1 MIHSLSS
8 RRGLARLRDV
18 SYKPVLQFSTSTPN
32 WKAPPRRSPTVQA
45 IQGARQ
51 KGLPAP
57 PPPSKWP
64 LKLLESHVSHAEW
77 AASLTLKDVTAI
89 LDDFEALGLAMAKMQ
104 AKAILSEY
112 NIQVDAL
119 YYLGSSL
126 LDWNDFKYRDV
137 AITLLIC
144 ALEYGNPGIA
154 WFSAARLLNDAMLTG
169 RQKGPGVAAARKV
182 VRESALWQAPYAV
195 YLEGKVLE
203 YEGKLLEALQIY
215 QTWSDS
221 MTAYRK
227 GPHFSRESVHTPEHG
242 DICKALA
249 RLRARLGDRVG
260 AEEAIRDA
268 ALVYD
273 DPAAF
278 YLLAVEFATPGSKEA
293 ESFLLKAASSDQPKA
308 SHELGLLY
316 FNESRQGVPLTTPK
330 TRRTVKGD
338 KSTEKPT
345 DPSVAAPIEQQLLKT
360 SMPDKRAEAM
370 EWFHVAAESGITA
383 SQVYLAILLR
393 DVGRSEEGLE
403 WLQKAAK
410 SHDADEWN
418 EGVEYF
424 KQMWRRSD
432 QDPVFMDIES
442 LRKSSKNRKIK
453 GTSTVASLKDATFV
467 TDPWQNGQKMDGRW
481 IWEQREMRN
490 YDKRL
495 EASWR

>member
-1 MIHSLSS
+1 
-8 RRGLARLRDV
+8 
-18 SYKPVLQFSTSTPN
+18 
-32 WKAPPRRSPTVQA
+32 
-45 IQGARQ
+45 
-51 KGLPAP
+51 
-57 PPPSKWP
+57 
-64 LKLLESHVSHAEW
+64 
-77 AASLTLKDVTAI
+77 
-89 LDDFEALGLAMAKMQ
+89 
-104 AKAILSEY
+104 
-112 NIQVDAL
+112 
-119 YYLGSSL
+119 
-126 LDWNDFKYRDV
+126 
-137 AITLLIC
+137 
-144 ALEYGNPGIA
+144 
-154 WFSAARLLNDAMLTG
+154 MLTG

-203 YEGKLLEALQIY
+203 YEGKLLEALKIY

-424 KQMWRRSD
+424 KQMWRHSD